1 MTEKKFISGEGAIF
15 QNKYKKQDGHPD
27 KKGSLLIP
35 KELLKKM
42 AENQF
47 SIEINYQNQFTLL

>member
-35 KELLKKM
+35 KELLKK
-42 AENQF
+42 NGRSF
-47 SIEINYQNQFTLL
+47 SERRNRNE